1 MRSGAGRAYDRG
13 MRFPDIT
20 VALRGV
26 RGPRRRYAAGLGVC
40 ALSFAMLASGACIG
54 RGNGTS
60 TGPSQNTG
68 TVAAAAR
75 AADTPFAGVCSS
87 GITPAV
93 AATKRGNEEVT
104 VVGPV
109 VAAHYDANQTDAPTY
124 LELGAPNPDP
134 KSRRSSCSAAT
145 GATSPRRRRR
155 CTKAKPSAWS
165 ALSRLTCNATQSSSD
180 RPKRYPSSPYPAAPR
195 PDQRTNADRR

>member
-1 MRSGAGRAYDRG
+1 

-87 GITPAV
+87 GVTPAV

-134 KSRRSSCSAAT
+134 KSLSIVVLGGDRSNFPTPPETLYKGKTICVVGVVQTYMQRHAIIV
-145 GATSPRRRRR
+145 GSPE
-155 CTKAKPSAWS
+155 AISVVPVSG
-165 ALSRLTCNATQSSSD
+165 
-180 RPKRYPSSPYPAAPR
+180 SPTP
-195 PDQRTNADRR
+195 

>member
-1 MRSGAGRAYDRG
+1 MRSSDSTAS
-13 MRFPDIT
+13 
-20 VALRGV
+20 LRGT
-26 RGPRRRYAAGLGVC
+26 RRRWVSIGIC
-40 ALSFAMLASGACIG
+40 ALSLAMLASGACIG

-87 GITPAV
+87 GVTPAV
-93 AATKRGNEEVT
+93 AATKRSNEEVT

-109 VAAHYDANQTDAPTY
+109 VAAHYDADQKDAPTY

-134 KSRRSSCSAAT
+134 KSLSIVVLGADRSNFPTPPETLYDGKTICVVGVVQNYMQRHAIIV
-145 GATSPRRRRR
+145 GSPQ
-155 CTKAKPSAWS
+155 AISVVP
-165 ALSRLTCNATQSSSD
+165 SSS
-180 RPKRYPSSPYPAAPR
+180 SPTP
-195 PDQRTNADRR
+195 

>member
-1 MRSGAGRAYDRG
+1 M
-13 MRFPDIT
+13 
-20 VALRGV
+20 LR
-26 RGPRRRYAAGLGVC
+26 RWRRDRRRYAFGVAIAGLSV
-40 ALSFAMLASGACIG
+40 ALVASGACIG

-93 AATKRGNEEVT
+93 AATKRGDEEVT

-109 VAAHYDANQTDAPTY
+109 VAAHYDANQKDAPTY

-134 KSRRSSCSAAT
+134 KSLSIVVLGADRSNFPTPPETLYNGKTICVVGVVQDYMRATPSSSGRPRRYRSSPQRAV
-145 GATSPRRRRR
+145 PH
-155 CTKAKPSAWS
+155 
-165 ALSRLTCNATQSSSD
+165 
-180 RPKRYPSSPYPAAPR
+180 
-195 PDQRTNADRR
+195 PDQPASAHPSLILLSS

>member
-1 MRSGAGRAYDRG
+1 
-13 MRFPDIT
+13 
-20 VALRGV
+20 
-26 RGPRRRYAAGLGVC
+26 
-40 ALSFAMLASGACIG
+40 MLASGACIG

-134 KSRRSSCSAAT
+134 KSLSIVVLGGDRSNFPTPPETLYKGKTICVVGVVQDLHAAPRNHRRIARSDIRR
-145 GATSPRRRRR
+145 PRIR
-155 CTKAKPSAWS
+155 
-165 ALSRLTCNATQSSSD
+165 
-180 RPKRYPSSPYPAAPR
+180 AAPR
-195 PDQRTNADRR
+195 PDQRTNAGSTADPSVMMMRQEAACRRT